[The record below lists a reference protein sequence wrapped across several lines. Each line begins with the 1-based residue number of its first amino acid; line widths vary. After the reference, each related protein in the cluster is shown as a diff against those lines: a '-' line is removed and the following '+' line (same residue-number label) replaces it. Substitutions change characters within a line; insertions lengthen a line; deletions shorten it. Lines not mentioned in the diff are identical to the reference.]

1 MKESTSSS
9 RLSSFYKLEHLQ
21 RLDKIAE
28 FLGESAFNQ
37 EHFLD
42 TGNTDFKTVDNMIEN
57 AIGTM
62 NIPIG
67 VATNMIVDGK
77 DKLVPMATEESSVV
91 AAVCNAAR
99 QCRATGGFYTHTSE
113 HIMIGQIQ
121 LIHVIN
127 PMVSKQIILEHEH
140 EIKSICNDVDPLLVK
155 LGGGFKGM
163 EVKILDD
170 GHEYNV
176 IVHILVNTCD
186 AMGANAVNSMVEA
199 LSPVLESWTDTKANM
214 RILSNL
220 ADKRLSMAR
229 ATWNTEEIGGEV
241 VRDAMLSAFRFADA
255 DPYRAATHNKGIMN
269 GISAVILATGNDT
282 RAIEAGAHA
291 YACQTGRYRSL
302 SRWGIDKDGNLCGS
316 LELPMAVGL
325 IGGATKVHPTAQQNL
340 EILNIDS
347 ADELAR
353 ITCAVGLAQ
362 NFAAMKALVTT
373 GIQKGHMSLHA
384 KNIAVMAGAK
394 ANEVDKVTE
403 LLVQSG
409 KIRIDVAEE
418 ILTNLRSNGNS
429 DST

>member
-1 MKESTSSS
+1 MRKSITSS
-9 RLSSFYKLEHLQ
+9 RITSFYKLEHQQ

-28 FLGESAFNQ
+28 FLGDSNFNQ
-37 EHFLD
+37 DHFLD
-42 TGNTDFKTVDNMIEN
+42 TGNTDFHIVDNMIEN

-67 VATNMIVDGK
+67 LATNMIVDGK
-77 DKLVPMATEESSVV
+77 DKLIPMATEESSVV

-99 QCRATGGFYTHTSE
+99 QCRDTGGFYTYTSE

-121 LIHVIN
+121 LIDVIN
-127 PMVSKQIILEHEH
+127 PMITKQIILENED
-140 EIKSICNDVDPLLVK
+140 EIKNICNEVDPLLVK
-155 LGGGFKGM
+155 LKGGFKGV
-163 EVKILDD
+163 EVRILDD
-170 GHEYNV
+170 GHEYTV
-176 IVHILVNTCD
+176 IVHIFVDTCD

-199 LSPVLESWTDTKANM
+199 LSPVLERWTNAKANM

-229 ATWNTEEIGGEV
+229 ATWRTEDIGGEI
-241 VRDAMLSAFRFADA
+241 VRDAMLSAFRFADS

-302 SRWGIDKDGNLCGS
+302 SNWGIDKDGNLCGS

-325 IGGATKVHPTAQQNL
+325 IGGATKVHPTAQKNL
-340 EILNIDS
+340 EILDIDS
-347 ADELAR
+347 ADDLAR

-394 ANEVDKVTE
+394 ENEIDKVTE
-403 LLVQSG
+403 LLVQGG

-418 ILTNLRSNGNS
+418 ILANLHHENA
-429 DST
+429 

>member
-1 MKESTSSS
+1 MRKSITSS
-9 RLSSFYKLEHLQ
+9 RITSFYKLEHQQ

-28 FLGESAFNQ
+28 FLGDSNFNQ
-37 EHFLD
+37 DHFLD
-42 TGNTDFKTVDNMIEN
+42 TGNTDFHIVDNMIEN

-67 VATNMIVDGK
+67 LATNMIVDGK
-77 DKLVPMATEESSVV
+77 DKLIPMATEESSVV

-99 QCRATGGFYTHTSE
+99 QCRDTGGFYTYTSE

-121 LIHVIN
+121 LIDVIN
-127 PMVSKQIILEHEH
+127 PMITKQVILENED
-140 EIKSICNDVDPLLVK
+140 EIKNICNEVDPLLVK
-155 LGGGFKGM
+155 LKGGFKGV
-163 EVKILDD
+163 EVRILDD

-176 IVHILVNTCD
+176 IVHIFVDTCD

-199 LSPVLESWTDTKANM
+199 LSPVMERWTNAKANM

-229 ATWNTEEIGGEV
+229 ATWRTEDIGGEI
-241 VRDAMLSAFRFADA
+241 VRDAMLSAFRFADS

-302 SRWGIDKDGNLCGS
+302 SSWGIDKDGNLCGS

-325 IGGATKVHPTAQQNL
+325 IGGATKVHPTAQKNL
-340 EILNIDS
+340 EILDIDS
-347 ADELAR
+347 ADDLAR

-394 ANEVDKVTE
+394 ANEIDKVTE
-403 LLVQSG
+403 LLVQGG

-418 ILTNLRSNGNS
+418 ILANLHHENA
-429 DST
+429 

>member
-1 MKESTSSS
+1 MENLTSSS
-9 RLSSFYKLEHLQ
+9 RLAGFHKLQHQQ
-21 RLDKIAE
+21 RLDKISD
-28 FLGESAFNQ
+28 FLGKSAFNQ

-42 TGNTDFKTVDNMIEN
+42 TGNINFKVVDNMVEN

-62 NIPIG
+62 NIPVG

-91 AAVCNAAR
+91 AAVCNAAK
-99 QCRATGGFYTHTSE
+99 QCRNTGGFYTYTSE
-113 HIMIGQIQ
+113 PIMIGQIQ
-121 LIHVIN
+121 LINVLN
-127 PMVSKQIILEHEH
+127 PMITKQIILENE
-140 EIKSICNDVDPLLVK
+140 EDIKSICNEVDPLLVK
-155 LGGGFKGM
+155 LGGGFRGM
-163 EVKILDD
+163 EVKVLDN
-170 GHEYNV
+170 GYEYNV
-176 IVHILVNTCD
+176 IVHILVNTRD

-199 LSPVLESWTDTKANM
+199 LSPVLEKWTDTKANM

-229 ATWNTEEIGGEV
+229 ATWNTDEIGGEE
-241 VRDAMLSAFRFADA
+241 VRDAMLSAFRFADS

-291 YACQTGRYRSL
+291 YACRTGRYRSL
-302 SRWGIDKDGNLCGS
+302 SSWSVDKDGNLCGS

-340 EILNIDS
+340 EILNIES

-384 KNIAVMAGAK
+384 KNIVAMAGATTD
-394 ANEVDKVTE
+394 EIDKVTE
-403 LLVQSG
+403 LLIQGG

-418 ILTNLRSNGNS
+418 ILASLRNTSM
-429 DST
+429 

>member
-1 MKESTSSS
+1 MENLTSSS
-9 RLSSFYKLEHLQ
+9 RLAGFHKLQHQQ
-21 RLDKIAE
+21 RLDKISE
-28 FLGESAFNQ
+28 FLGKSSFSR
-37 EHFLD
+37 EHFID
-42 TGNTDFKTVDNMIEN
+42 TGNTDFKIVNNMVEN

-62 NIPIG
+62 NIPVG

-77 DKLVPMATEESSVV
+77 DKLIPMATEESSVI
-91 AAVCNAAR
+91 AAVCNSAK
-99 QCRATGGFYTHTSE
+99 QCRDTGGFYTYTSE
-113 HIMIGQIQ
+113 PIMIGQIQ
-121 LIHVIN
+121 LINVLN
-127 PMVSKQIILEHEH
+127 PMITKQIILENE
-140 EIKSICNDVDPLLVK
+140 EDIKSICNEVDPLLVK
-155 LGGGFKGM
+155 LGGGFRGM
-163 EVKILDD
+163 EVKVLDN
-170 GHEYNV
+170 GYEYNV
-176 IVHILVNTCD
+176 IVHILVNTRD

-199 LSPVLESWTDTKANM
+199 LSPVLEKWTDTKANM

-229 ATWNTEEIGGEV
+229 ATWNTDEIGGEE
-241 VRDAMLSAFRFADA
+241 VRDAMLSAFRFADS

-291 YACQTGRYRSL
+291 YACRTGRYRSL
-302 SRWGIDKDGNLCGS
+302 SSWSVDEDGNLCGS

-340 EILNIDS
+340 EILNIES

-384 KNIAVMAGAK
+384 KNIAVMAGA
-394 ANEVDKVTE
+394 NTDEIDKVTE
-403 LLVQSG
+403 LLVQGG

-418 ILTNLRSNGNS
+418 ILASLRNTSM
-429 DST
+429 

>member
-1 MKESTSSS
+1 MQESTSSS
-9 RLSSFYKLEHLQ
+9 RISSFYKLEHQQ
-21 RLDKIAE
+21 RLEKIAE
-28 FLGESAFNQ
+28 FLGESDFSQ
-37 EHFLD
+37 DHFLN
-42 TGNTDFKTVDNMIEN
+42 TGNTEFQTVDNMIEN

-67 VATNMIVDGK
+67 VATNMIIDGK
-77 DKLVPMATEESSVV
+77 DRLIPMATEESSVV

-121 LIHVIN
+121 LIDVIN
-127 PMVSKQIILEHEH
+127 PMITKQVILENEH
-140 EIKSICNDVDPLLVK
+140 DIKAICNDVDPLLVK
-155 LGGGFKGM
+155 LGGGFKGL
-163 EVKILDD
+163 EVKVLDD
-170 GHEYNV
+170 GHEYNI
-176 IVHILVNTCD
+176 IVHILVDTCD

-199 LSPVLESWTDTKANM
+199 LSPALEGWTSAKANM

-229 ATWNTEEIGGEV
+229 ATWPTDEIGGEA
-241 VRDAMLSAFRFADA
+241 VRDAMLSAFRFADT

-291 YACQTGRYRSL
+291 YACKTGQYRSL
-302 SRWGIDKDGNLCGS
+302 SSWGVDKDGNLCGS

-394 ANEVDKVTE
+394 AHEVDKVTE

-409 KIRIDVAEE
+409 KVRIDVAEE
-418 ILTNLRSNGNS
+418 ILATLRHKSG
-429 DST
+429 

>member
-1 MKESTSSS
+1 MENLTSSS
-9 RLSSFYKLEHLQ
+9 RLAGFHKLQHQQ
-21 RLDKIAE
+21 RLDKISE
-28 FLGESAFNQ
+28 FLGKSSFSR
-37 EHFLD
+37 EHFID
-42 TGNTDFKTVDNMIEN
+42 TGNTDFKIVNNMVEN

-62 NIPIG
+62 NIPVG

-91 AAVCNAAR
+91 AAVCNAAK
-99 QCRATGGFYTHTSE
+99 QCRNTGGFYTYTSE
-113 HIMIGQIQ
+113 PIMIGQIQ
-121 LIHVIN
+121 LINVLN
-127 PMVSKQIILEHEH
+127 PMITKQIILENE
-140 EIKSICNDVDPLLVK
+140 EDIKSICNEVDPLLVK
-155 LGGGFKGM
+155 LGGGFRGM
-163 EVKILDD
+163 EVKVLDN
-170 GHEYNV
+170 GYEYNV
-176 IVHILVNTCD
+176 IVHILVNTRD

-199 LSPVLESWTDTKANM
+199 LSPVLEKWTDTKANM

-229 ATWNTEEIGGEV
+229 ATWNTDEIGGEE
-241 VRDAMLSAFRFADA
+241 VRDAMLSAFRFADS

-291 YACQTGRYRSL
+291 YACRTGQYRSL
-302 SRWGIDKDGNLCGS
+302 SSWSVDKDGNLCGS

-340 EILNIDS
+340 EILNIES

-384 KNIAVMAGAK
+384 KNIAVMAGA
-394 ANEVDKVTE
+394 NTDEIDKVTE
-403 LLVQSG
+403 LLVQGG

-418 ILTNLRSNGNS
+418 ILASLRNTSM
-429 DST
+429 

>member
-1 MKESTSSS
+1 
-9 RLSSFYKLEHLQ
+9 
-21 RLDKIAE
+21 
-28 FLGESAFNQ
+28 
-37 EHFLD
+37 
-42 TGNTDFKTVDNMIEN
+42 
-57 AIGTM
+57 
-62 NIPIG
+62 
-67 VATNMIVDGK
+67 MIVDGK

-91 AAVCNAAR
+91 AAVCNAAK
-99 QCRATGGFYTHTSE
+99 QCRNTGGFYTYTSE
-113 HIMIGQIQ
+113 PIMIGQIQ
-121 LIHVIN
+121 LINVLN
-127 PMVSKQIILEHEH
+127 PMITKQIILENE
-140 EIKSICNDVDPLLVK
+140 EDIKSICNEVDPLLVK
-155 LGGGFKGM
+155 LGGGFRGM
-163 EVKILDD
+163 EVKVLDN
-170 GHEYNV
+170 GYEYNV
-176 IVHILVNTCD
+176 IVHILVNTRD

-199 LSPVLESWTDTKANM
+199 LSPVLEKWTDTKANM

-229 ATWNTEEIGGEV
+229 ATWNTDEIGGEE
-241 VRDAMLSAFRFADA
+241 VRDAMLSAFRFADS

-291 YACQTGRYRSL
+291 YACRTGRYRSL
-302 SRWGIDKDGNLCGS
+302 SSWSVDKDGNLCGS

-340 EILNIDS
+340 EILNIES

-384 KNIAVMAGAK
+384 KNIVAMAGATTD
-394 ANEVDKVTE
+394 EIDKVTE
-403 LLVQSG
+403 LLIQGG

-418 ILTNLRSNGNS
+418 ILASLRNTSM
-429 DST
+429 

>member
-1 MKESTSSS
+1 MRKSITSS
-9 RLSSFYKLEHLQ
+9 RITSFYKLEHQQ

-28 FLGESAFNQ
+28 FLGDSNFNQ
-37 EHFLD
+37 DHFLD
-42 TGNTDFKTVDNMIEN
+42 TGNTGFHIVDNMIEN

-67 VATNMIVDGK
+67 LATNMIVDGK
-77 DKLVPMATEESSVV
+77 DKLIPMATEESSVV

-99 QCRATGGFYTHTSE
+99 QCRDTGGFYTYTSE

-121 LIHVIN
+121 LIDVIN
-127 PMVSKQIILEHEH
+127 PMITKQVIFENED
-140 EIKSICNDVDPLLVK
+140 EIKNICNEVDPLLVK
-155 LGGGFKGM
+155 LKGGFKGV
-163 EVKILDD
+163 EVRILDD
-170 GHEYNV
+170 GHEYTV
-176 IVHILVNTCD
+176 IVHIFVDTCD

-199 LSPVLESWTDTKANM
+199 LSPVLERWTNAKANM

-229 ATWNTEEIGGEV
+229 ATWRTEDIGGEI
-241 VRDAMLSAFRFADA
+241 VRDAMLSAFRFADS

-302 SRWGIDKDGNLCGS
+302 SSWGIDKDGNLCGS

-325 IGGATKVHPTAQQNL
+325 IGGATKVHPTAQKNL
-340 EILNIDS
+340 EILDIDS

-394 ANEVDKVTE
+394 ANEIDRVTE
-403 LLVQSG
+403 LLVQGG

-418 ILTNLRSNGNS
+418 ILANLHHENA
-429 DST
+429 

>member
-1 MKESTSSS
+1 MGRSTASS
-9 RLSSFYKLEHLQ
+9 RITSFYKLEHQQ

-28 FLGESAFNQ
+28 FLGESIFNQ
-37 EHFLD
+37 DHFLD
-42 TGNTDFKTVDNMIEN
+42 TGNTDFQIVDNMIEN

-67 VATNMIVDGK
+67 LATNMIVDGK
-77 DKLVPMATEESSVV
+77 DKLIPMATEESSVV

-99 QCRATGGFYTHTSE
+99 QCRDTGGFYTYTFE
-113 HIMIGQIQ
+113 HIMIGQVQ
-121 LIHVIN
+121 LINVIN
-127 PMVSKQIILEHEH
+127 PMITKQIILENED
-140 EIKSICNDVDPLLVK
+140 EIKNICNEVDPLLVQLK
-155 LGGGFKGM
+155 GGFKGM
-163 EVKILDD
+163 EIRILDD

-176 IVHILVNTCD
+176 IVHIFVDTCD

-199 LSPVLESWTDTKANM
+199 LSPVLERWTNAKANM

-229 ATWNTEEIGGEV
+229 ATWRTEDIGGEA
-241 VRDAMLSAFRFADA
+241 VRDAMLSAFRFADS

-302 SRWGIDKDGNLCGS
+302 SSWGVDKDGNLCGT
-316 LELPMAVGL
+316 LELPMAIGL

-340 EILNIDS
+340 KILDIDS

-394 ANEVDKVTE
+394 ANEVNKVTE
-403 LLVQSG
+403 LLVKGG

-418 ILTNLRSNGNS
+418 ILANLRHENA
-429 DST
+429 

>member
-1 MKESTSSS
+1 MEKSISSS
-9 RLSSFYKLEHLQ
+9 RISSFYKLEHHQ
-21 RLDKIAE
+21 RLDKVAE
-28 FLGESAFNQ
+28 FLGDNAFNQ
-37 EHFLD
+37 AHFLD
-42 TGNTDFKTVDNMIEN
+42 TGNTDFQIVNNMIEN

-77 DKLVPMATEESSVV
+77 DRLIPMATEESSVV

-99 QCRATGGFYTHTSE
+99 QCRETGGFFTHTSE

-121 LIHVIN
+121 LIDVVN
-127 PMVSKQIILEHEH
+127 PMIAKQIILENEH
-140 EIKSICNDVDPLLVK
+140 EIKQICNDVDPLLVK
-155 LGGGFKGM
+155 LTGGFKGL
-163 EVKILDD
+163 EVRILDD

-176 IVHILVNTCD
+176 IVHIFVDTCD

-199 LSPVLESWTDTKANM
+199 LSPVLESWTNARANM

-229 ATWNTEEIGGEV
+229 ATWRTEDIGGET

-302 SRWGIDKDGNLCGS
+302 SKWGVDKDGNLCGS

-325 IGGATKVHPTAQQNL
+325 IGGATKIHPTAQQNL
-340 EILNIDS
+340 AILDIDS

-384 KNIAVMAGAK
+384 KNIAVMAGAQS
-394 ANEVDKVTE
+394 NEVDQVTE
-403 LLVQSG
+403 RLVQGG

-418 ILTNLRSNGNS
+418 ILASLRNENRM
-429 DST
+429 

>member
-1 MKESTSSS
+1 MQDSTSSS
-9 RLSSFYKLEHLQ
+9 RISSFYKLEHQQ
-21 RLDKIAE
+21 RLEKIAE
-28 FLGESAFNQ
+28 FLGESNFNQ
-37 EHFLD
+37 EHFLN
-42 TGNTDFKTVDNMIEN
+42 TGNTEFQTVDNMIEN

-67 VATNMIVDGK
+67 VATNMIIDGK
-77 DKLVPMATEESSVV
+77 DRLIPMATEESSVV

-121 LIHVIN
+121 LVDVIN
-127 PMVSKQIILEHEH
+127 PMITKQVILENEH
-140 EIKSICNDVDPLLVK
+140 DIKAICNDVDPLLVK
-155 LGGGFKGM
+155 LGGGFKGL
-163 EVKILDD
+163 EVRVLDD
-170 GHEYNV
+170 GHEYNI
-176 IVHILVNTCD
+176 IVHILVDTCD

-199 LSPVLESWTDTKANM
+199 LSPALESWTSAKANM

-229 ATWNTEEIGGEV
+229 ATWPTDEIGGEA
-241 VRDAMLSAFRFADA
+241 VRDAMLSAFRFADT

-291 YACQTGRYRSL
+291 YACKTGQYRSL
-302 SRWGIDKDGNLCGS
+302 SSWGVDKDGNLCGS

-384 KNIAVMAGAK
+384 KNIALMAGAK
-394 ANEVDKVTE
+394 THEVDTVTE

-409 KIRIDVAEE
+409 KVRIDVAEE
-418 ILTNLRSNGNS
+418 ILTTLRQNN
-429 DST
+429 T

>member
-1 MKESTSSS
+1 
-9 RLSSFYKLEHLQ
+9 
-21 RLDKIAE
+21 
-28 FLGESAFNQ
+28 
-37 EHFLD
+37 
-42 TGNTDFKTVDNMIEN
+42 
-57 AIGTM
+57 
-62 NIPIG
+62 
-67 VATNMIVDGK
+67 
-77 DKLVPMATEESSVV
+77 
-91 AAVCNAAR
+91 
-99 QCRATGGFYTHTSE
+99 
-113 HIMIGQIQ
+113 
-121 LIHVIN
+121 
-127 PMVSKQIILEHEH
+127 
-140 EIKSICNDVDPLLVK
+140 
-155 LGGGFKGM
+155 
-163 EVKILDD
+163 
-170 GHEYNV
+170 
-176 IVHILVNTCD
+176 
-186 AMGANAVNSMVEA
+186 MGANAVNSMVEA

-340 EILNIDS
+340 EILDIDS

-418 ILTNLRSNGNS
+418 ILTNLRSNGNR
-429 DST
+429 DNT

>member
-1 MKESTSSS
+1 MGKSTASS
-9 RLSSFYKLEHLQ
+9 RLTSFFKLDHQQ
-21 RLDKIAE
+21 RLDKISE
-28 FLGESAFNQ
+28 FLGASSFNKN
-37 EHFLD
+37 HFLD
-42 TGNTDFKTVDNMIEN
+42 TGNTDFQVIDNMIEN

-67 VATNMIVDGK
+67 VATNMIIDGK
-77 DKLVPMATEESSVV
+77 DRLVPMATEESSVV

-99 QCRATGGFYTHTSE
+99 QCRDTGGFYTHTSE

-121 LIHVIN
+121 LIDVIN
-127 PMVSKQIILEHEH
+127 PMITKQIILENEH
-140 EIKSICNDVDPLLVK
+140 EIKNICNEVDPLLVK
-155 LGGGFKGM
+155 LEGGFKGM
-163 EVKILDD
+163 EVKILDN

-176 IVHILVNTCD
+176 IVHIFVDTCD

-199 LSPVLESWTDTKANM
+199 LSPALERWTKTKANM

-229 ATWNTEEIGGEV
+229 ATWSTDEIGGEE
-241 VRDAMLSAFRFADA
+241 VRDAMLSAFRFADS

-291 YACQTGRYRSL
+291 YACKTGRYRSL
-302 SRWGIDKDGNLCGS
+302 SSWGIDNEGNLCGT

-340 EILNIDS
+340 EILDISS

-394 ANEVDKVTE
+394 PDEVSKVTE
-403 LLVQSG
+403 MLIQSG
-409 KIRIDVAEE
+409 KIRIDVAED
-418 ILTNLRSNGNS
+418 ILANLRNKSS
-429 DST
+429 